1 MERMGKLIGESNLSS
16 IESGK
21 AKKRA
26 NFTLFLLAYILG
38 KTSPNNKIKKV
49 TTITSNINFN
59 SGEAIDVNKF
69 LPINENKITTPI
81 LIKLFATSKVASNF
95 FGF

>member
-1 MERMGKLIGESNLSS
+1 MERIGKLIGESSLSS
-16 IESGK
+16 IERGY

-26 NFTLFLLAYILG
+26 NFMLFLLAYILG
-38 KTSPNNKIKKV
+38 KTSPNNKIRKV
-49 TTITSNINFN
+49 TTMTSNMNFN

-81 LIKLFATSKVASNF
+81 LIKLFATSKVASSF